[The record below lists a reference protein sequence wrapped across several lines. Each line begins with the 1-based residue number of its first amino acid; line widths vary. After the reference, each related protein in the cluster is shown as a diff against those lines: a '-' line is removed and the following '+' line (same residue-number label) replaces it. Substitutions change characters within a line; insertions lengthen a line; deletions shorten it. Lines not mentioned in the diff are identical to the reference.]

1 MNNIN
6 ITVWDRQLDLSIVFD
21 CYKNEAVL
29 PIQEEALNKL
39 LASDAIDNSKSSVE
53 KYCLS
58 NNGQEIGEDKIS
70 NIFKYVMPYSLYIR
84 RTTSADRIVG
94 LVCKYRFNPEDGLVI
109 LFKNEELI
117 DIGTTD
123 IL

>member
-1 MNNIN
+1 M
-6 ITVWDRQLDLSIVFD
+6 FD

>member
-94 LVCKYRFNPEDGLVI
+94 LVCKYRFNPEDGFVI